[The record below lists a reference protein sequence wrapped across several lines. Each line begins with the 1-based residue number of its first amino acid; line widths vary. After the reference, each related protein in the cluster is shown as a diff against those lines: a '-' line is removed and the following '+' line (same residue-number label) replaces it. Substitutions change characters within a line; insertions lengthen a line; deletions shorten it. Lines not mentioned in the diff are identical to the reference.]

1 MKKKVCVVFG
11 GRSAEHEVSI
21 HSALSVFGALDDSKY
36 ERLLLGMDKSGA
48 WRLGRDAS
56 CIVNAADPKL
66 AAIADSTPEVTPAAR
81 PGGGANLRSAE
92 TGKIVAEVDLF
103 FPVMH
108 GTLGE
113 DGALQG
119 FFRVLDTPFAG
130 ADVLSS
136 AVGMD
141 KDVMKRLL
149 TEASFPVTPSRVLRR
164 GEARLP
170 AAALVEEL
178 GLPIFVKP
186 CNLGSS
192 VGISRVTEAGEL
204 IPAVEEALLYDDK
217 VIVETAVEGREIECA
232 VLGDATP
239 RASLCGEIVPTRDF
253 YSYRAKYLDP
263 EAARLIAP
271 TDLAP
276 AVLERIQ
283 KLAVECFRVIECSG
297 MARVDFFL
305 KNDGE
310 VLVNEINTLPGFTS
324 ISMYPKL
331 WEVSGLP
338 YPDLLDSLIE
348 LGFERHSRRSGLK
361 REA

>member
-36 ERLLLGMDKSGA
+36 EGLLLGMDKSGA

-56 CIVNAADPKL
+56 CIENPGNAKL
-66 AAIADSTPEVTPAAR
+66 VAIRDSTPEVIPSAR
-81 PGGGANLRSAE
+81 PGGGARLLSAD
-92 TGKIVAEVDLF
+92 TGEVAAEVDVF

-130 ADVLSS
+130 ADVLGS

-141 KDVMKRLL
+141 KDIMKRLL

-164 GEARLP
+164 GEAWLP
-170 AAALVEEL
+170 ATALVEEL

-192 VGISRVTEAGEL
+192 VGINRVTEAGEL

-253 YSYRAKYLDP
+253 YSYEAKYVDE

-271 TDLAP
+271 ADLTP
-276 AVLERIQ
+276 AVLEKIQ
-283 KLAVECFRVIECSG
+283 KLAIECFKTLECSG

-305 KNDGE
+305 EGDGRI
-310 VLVNEINTLPGFTS
+310 LVNEVNTIPGFTN

-331 WEVSGLP
+331 WELSGLP

-348 LGFERHSRRSGLK
+348 LAFERYSRRSGLK
-361 REA
+361 LEA